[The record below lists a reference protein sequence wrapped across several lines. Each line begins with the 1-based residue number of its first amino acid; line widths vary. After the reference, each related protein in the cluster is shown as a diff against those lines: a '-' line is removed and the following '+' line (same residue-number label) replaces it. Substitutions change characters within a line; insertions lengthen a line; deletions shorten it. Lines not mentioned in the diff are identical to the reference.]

1 MNTELKKE
9 LQNFATQIRIA
20 SSKEIKARGFG
31 QLSRSQSNAEALA
44 VLYGKEMKYD
54 PKNPRWEDRD
64 WFVLSKGHAGPA
76 LYATLALKGFF
87 DEKELLTL
95 NRPGTILPSHPD
107 RNKTPGVDI
116 STGSLGQ
123 GISLAMGVATGLKA
137 QGKPN
142 RVYCIVGDGE
152 SNEGQVWEAILYANQ
167 RKLDN
172 VVVLY
177 DYNKKQ
183 LDGYTKDVCDMGD
196 VKAKFESFGWN
207 AYEID
212 GHDIEAI
219 DDALQKAKQVKGKPT
234 AIVMNTIK
242 GKGVTYLEEMMMNH
256 HINVTD
262 EQMDGAIAELTAKL
276 V

>member
-9 LQNFATQIRIA
+9 LQNFATQIRIGCC
-20 SSKEIKARGFG
+20 KEIKARGFG
-31 QLSRSQSNAEALA
+31 HLSGSLSIADALA

-87 DEKELLTL
+87 DENELLTL

-207 AYEID
+207 TYEID

>member
-1 MNTELKKE
+1 M
-9 LQNFATQIRIA
+9 
-20 SSKEIKARGFG
+20 
-31 QLSRSQSNAEALA
+31 
-44 VLYGKEMKYD
+44 
-54 PKNPRWEDRD
+54 
-64 WFVLSKGHAGPA
+64 
-76 LYATLALKGFF
+76 
-87 DEKELLTL
+87 
-95 NRPGTILPSHPD
+95 
-107 RNKTPGVDI
+107 
-116 STGSLGQ
+116 
-123 GISLAMGVATGLKA
+123 
-137 QGKPN
+137 
-142 RVYCIVGDGE
+142 
-152 SNEGQVWEAILYANQ
+152 
-167 RKLDN
+167 
-172 VVVLY
+172 LY